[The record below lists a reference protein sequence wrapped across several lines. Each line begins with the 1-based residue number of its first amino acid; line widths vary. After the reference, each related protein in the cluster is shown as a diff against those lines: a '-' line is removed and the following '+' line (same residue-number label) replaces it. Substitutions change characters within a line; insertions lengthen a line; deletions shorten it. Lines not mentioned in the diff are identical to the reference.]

1 MAQERIELQPEL
13 TGIALAHRNESCIA
27 DKIFP
32 VVQVDSLSFQYYK
45 FAKGDFLTVPETKV
59 GEKGEA
65 QRIDIKAD
73 LKTDT
78 VDEHALEEA
87 VSVSRANQ
95 ENQKINRYE
104 VASLQL
110 TDCLKLRREVD
121 AAKLLSDTNNYDGN
135 FKNITA
141 TEKITK
147 DDSNAVKLIMNA
159 MALCFK
165 KPNKMILSRR
175 AAYALRQNP
184 FILQAVTKASISGG
198 VASLAGIKELF
209 ELDEILVGESVAN
222 TAKNKETPNL
232 SAAWSDDI
240 ILGYFDK
247 NVTAKYGLS
256 FGYKAQYEDIQIWQY
271 FNGGIGSK
279 GADILKATM
288 AEKYMLTCPNC
299 GYLLKGVV

>member
-1 MAQERIELQPEL
+1 MAQERIELQSEL
-13 TGIALAHRNESCIA
+13 TGIALAHRNETCIA

-45 FAKGDFLTVPETKV
+45 FKKGDFVTLPETKI
-59 GEKGEA
+59 GEKGKA
-65 QRIDIKAD
+65 QRIEIQAE

-95 ENQKINRYE
+95 ANQKINRYE
-104 VASLQL
+104 TASLQL

-121 AAKLLSDTNNYDGN
+121 AAQLLSDTNNYDGN
-135 FKNITA
+135 FKNIGTN
-141 TEKITK
+141 EKISK
-147 DDSNAVKLIMNA
+147 DETNAVKLIMNA
-159 MALCFK
+159 LALCYK

-184 FILQAVTKASISGG
+184 FILQGVTKASISGG

-209 ELDEILVGESVAN
+209 ELDEILVGESVVN

-232 SAAWSDDI
+232 SAAWGDDI
-240 ILGYFDK
+240 ILCYFDK
-247 NVTAKYGLS
+247 NVSNKYSMS
-256 FGYKAQYEDIQIWQY
+256 FGYKAQYEDIQISQY
-271 FNGGIGSK
+271 FDGSIGSK

-288 AEKYMLTCPNC
+288 AEKYMLTCPAC